1 MSENKQI
8 EQEVNDSVNP
18 ILDAY
23 FNQMKRSVNLAEII
37 GNAIGHLRGIQ
48 QMGVDS
54 SVEKYIDGA
63 IADIQ
68 SRYKSLSNEK

>member
-1 MSENKQI
+1 MSENKTI
-8 EQEVNDSVNP
+8 EKEVNDSVNP

>member
-1 MSENKQI
+1 MSENKTIQ
-8 EQEVNDSVNP
+8 QEVNDNIDP
-18 ILDAY
+18 ILNAY

-54 SVEKYIDGA
+54 SVQKYIDGA

-68 SRYKSLSNEK
+68 SRFKKINDEK

>member
-37 GNAIGHLRGIQ
+37 GNAIGHLRSIQ
-48 QMGVDS
+48 SMGVDS